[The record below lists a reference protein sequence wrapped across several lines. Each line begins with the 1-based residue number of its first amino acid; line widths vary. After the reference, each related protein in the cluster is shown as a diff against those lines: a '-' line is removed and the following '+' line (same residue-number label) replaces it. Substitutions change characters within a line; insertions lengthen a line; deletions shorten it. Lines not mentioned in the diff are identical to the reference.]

1 MSKMIILTPLRK
13 YQYPI
18 IAECITPDI
27 FQGKTKEELSNLP
40 VWEGNKKRKLY
51 ELFKIDVTSVESPD
65 IKINGDVI
73 KVKRIGWGMTLGEIV
88 VNGNV
93 GMHLGKKMSGGKI
106 VVNGNTEGWTGS
118 QMKGGLIEIKGDAG
132 DYLGSPYR
140 GSTVGM
146 RKGKI
151 IVHGNVGSDGAI
163 YMKSGVI
170 KIHGN
175 AGSFMGFRMTG
186 GVIHVEKNAGTRL
199 GACMT
204 GGKIVVSGILKNI
217 LPTFAIERIKGKV
230 KIETGEKAVG
240 PFYVF
245 LGDLAETG
253 KGKLFVSKE
262 KNPQISQYERFL

>member
-1 MSKMIILTPLRK
+1 
-13 YQYPI
+13 
-18 IAECITPDI
+18 
-27 FQGKTKEELSNLP
+27 
-40 VWEGNKKRKLY
+40 
-51 ELFKIDVTSVESPD
+51 
-65 IKINGDVI
+65 
-73 KVKRIGWGMTLGEIV
+73 
-88 VNGNV
+88 
-93 GMHLGKKMSGGKI
+93 
-106 VVNGNTEGWTGS
+106 
-118 QMKGGLIEIKGDAG
+118 MKGGLIEIKGDAG

-151 IVHGNVGSDGAI
+151 IVHGNVGSDAAI

-204 GGKIVVSGILKNI
+204 GGKIVVSGTLENI
-217 LPTFAIERIKGKV
+217 MPTFALELIKGKV
-230 KIETGEKAVG
+230 KIETDDKAVG

-253 KGKLFVSKE
+253 NGKLFLSKE
-262 KNPQISQYERFL
+262 KNPQLSQYERFL

>member
-1 MSKMIILTPLRK
+1 MIVLTPLKK

-18 IAECITPDI
+18 IAECINPDI
-27 FQGKTKEELSNLP
+27 FQGKTIEEISNLS
-40 VWEGNKKRKLY
+40 VWEGNKERKLC
-51 ELFKIDVTSVESPD
+51 ELFEIETTSATSPD
-65 IKINGDVI
+65 ITINGNVI
-73 KVKRIGWGMTLGEIV
+73 KVKRIGWGMTQGEVV

-118 QMKGGLIEIKGDAG
+118 QMKGGLIEITGNAG

-151 IVHGNVGSDGAI
+151 IVHGNVGNDAAI
-163 YMKSGVI
+163 YMKSGI
-170 KIHGN
+170 IQIHGN

-186 GVIHVEKNAGTRL
+186 GVIHVTKNAGTRL

-204 GGKIVVSGILKNI
+204 GGKIVVSGTLENI
-217 LPTFAIERIKGKV
+217 MPTFALELIKGKV

-240 PFYVF
+240 PFYLF

-253 KGKLFVSKE
+253 KGKLFLSKE
-262 KNPQISQYERFL
+262 KNPQLVQYERFL

>member
-1 MSKMIILTPLRK
+1 MIVLTPLKK

-18 IAECITPDI
+18 IAECINPDI
-27 FQGKTKEELSNLP
+27 FQGKTIEEISNLS
-40 VWEGNKKRKLY
+40 VWEGNKERKLF
-51 ELFKIDVTSVESPD
+51 ELFKIETTSATSPD
-65 IKINGDVI
+65 ITINGNVI
-73 KVKRIGWGMTLGEIV
+73 KVKRIGWGMTQGEVV
-88 VNGNV
+88 VNGNA

-118 QMKGGLIEIKGDAG
+118 QMKGGLIEITGNAG

-151 IVHGNVGSDGAI
+151 IVHGNVGTDAAI
-163 YMKSGVI
+163 YMKSGII

-186 GVIHVEKNAGTRL
+186 GVIHVAKNAGTRL

-204 GGKIVVSGILKNI
+204 GGKIVVSGTLENI
-217 LPTFAIERIKGKV
+217 MPTFALELIKGKV
-230 KIETGEKAVG
+230 KIETGEKAIG
-240 PFYVF
+240 PFYLF

-253 KGKLFVSKE
+253 KGKLFLSKE
-262 KNPQISQYERFL
+262 KNPQLVQYERFL

>member
-1 MSKMIILTPLRK
+1 MSKMIVLTPLKK
-13 YQYPI
+13 YQYPV

-27 FQGKTKEELSNLP
+27 FQGKTKEEISHLS
-40 VWEGNKKRKLY
+40 VWEGNKERKLC
-51 ELFKIDVTSVESPD
+51 ELFKIETTSATSPD
-65 IKINGDVI
+65 ITINGNVI
-73 KVKRIGWGMTLGEIV
+73 KVKRIGWGMTQGEIV
-88 VNGNV
+88 VNGNA

-106 VVNGNTEGWTGS
+106 LVNGNTEGWTGS
-118 QMKGGLIEIKGDAG
+118 QMKGGLIEITGNAG

-151 IVHGNVGSDGAI
+151 IVHGNVGTDAAI
-163 YMKSGVI
+163 YMKSGII

-186 GVIHVEKNAGTRL
+186 GVIHVAKNAGTRL

-204 GGKIVVSGILKNI
+204 GGKIVVSGTLENI
-217 LPTFAIERIKGKV
+217 MPTFALELIKGKV
-230 KIETGEKAVG
+230 KIETGEKAIG
-240 PFYVF
+240 PFYLF

-253 KGKLFVSKE
+253 KGKLFISKE
-262 KNPQISQYERFL
+262 NNPQLSQYERFL

>member
-1 MSKMIILTPLRK
+1 MIVLTPLKK

-18 IAECITPDI
+18 IAECINPDI
-27 FQGKTKEELSNLP
+27 FQGKTIEEISNLS
-40 VWEGNKKRKLY
+40 VWEGNKERKLC
-51 ELFKIDVTSVESPD
+51 ELFKIETTSAKSPD
-65 IKINGDVI
+65 ITINGNVI
-73 KVKRIGWGMTLGEIV
+73 KVKRIGWGMTQGEVV
-88 VNGNV
+88 VNGNA

-118 QMKGGLIEIKGDAG
+118 QMKGGLIEITGNAG

-151 IVHGNVGSDGAI
+151 IVHGNVGNDAAI
-163 YMKSGVI
+163 YMKSGII

-175 AGSFMGFRMTG
+175 AESFMGFRMTG

-204 GGKIVVSGILKNI
+204 GGKIVVSGTLENI
-217 LPTFAIERIKGKV
+217 MPTFSIELIKGKV
-230 KIETGEKAVG
+230 KIEIGEKAVG

-245 LGDLAETG
+245 LGDLAEAG
-253 KGKLFVSKE
+253 KGKLFISKE
-262 KNPQISQYERFL
+262 KNPQLVQYERFL